1 MATMKEIRNELIS
14 LRRSLA
20 SQKAGL
26 SNQKTSIDEEW
37 YKYVIKNSD
46 KTREKINKLI
56 SMFDAVIG

>member
-1 MATMKEIRNELIS
+1 MATMKEIRNELIG

-37 YKYVIKNSD
+37 YRYVIKNSD
-46 KTREKINKLI
+46 KIRDKINKLI